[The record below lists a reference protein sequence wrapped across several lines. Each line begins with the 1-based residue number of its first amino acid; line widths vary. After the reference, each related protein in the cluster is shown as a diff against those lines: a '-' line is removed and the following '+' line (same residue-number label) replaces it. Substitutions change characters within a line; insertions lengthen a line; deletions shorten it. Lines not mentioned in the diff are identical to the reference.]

1 MSKVFYEIWKVK
13 FRNISRTNPEKLVI
27 SRIFQESLTIQEQF
41 KEFKEF
47 KNHWPPSLHIKT
59 RQEKR
64 EQLQKY

>member
-27 SRIFQESLTIQEQF
+27 SRIFQEPLTIQEQF

-47 KNHWPPSLHIKT
+47 KNHWPP
-59 RQEKR
+59 
-64 EQLQKY
+64 